1 MELLKTTG
9 NPPWGAGR
17 SKRFLKADV
26 EYLRDMCLLDIT
38 DEMEWKLFLNG
49 EVEEGKTFTE
59 FKALIDSLIK
69 MKEKRRRN
77 FDRERRLVIWTSR
90 LSLFNVYVRMVGDDL
105 TPTIITKFIN
115 GRTEHLV
122 MSVSNKHLE
131 FRNFD
136 LIAGEPAKEVN
147 LTYSFNSRTDI
158 GAMKSFIEM
167 RMNQGLSDW
176 TQLNYTIANNSIKLF
191 YRGFSA
197 QTKQRLRLEI
207 LKRTPSLELT
217 QYFDHSSKGGVLLCN
232 KNIMNR
238 VINNVYASDVNEA
251 FNSQYVRGDDFPIG
265 KPRKVDP
272 KELKNLVKGDKY
284 FFMVIKSNEVLNL
297 PPWIKPFV
305 FEDNYYYMLEQY
317 DYKSLRIMGLT
328 LKKLGLNWSI
338 KALYT
343 CDEIGYLDWKIRQKI
358 AKMYGKRRYL
368 KKKLSDPSE
377 KIIKAELKFLYGK
390 GLQCRNFEN
399 NTQVQAFYN
408 KVESYMSQAISYH
421 AMARNRYE
429 IITML
434 DRLDWNYAACDTDG
448 IKTQHPNA
456 AAIFAQRN
464 EEIREENIRAGFL
477 HTEIGLWKCEGLYPR
492 FIQFGNKVYA
502 YEKDGE
508 LVCKFAGCL
517 KEAWKAYFSQ
527 FSLDDCFF
535 LLENCDVQIPKGCVR
550 RRLKMNDNGV
560 FYIKKDYLSYGL
572 NGTDREE

>member
-26 EYLRDMCLLDIT
+26 EYLRDICLLDIT

-59 FKALIDSLIK
+59 FKALINSLIK
-69 MKEKRRRN
+69 IKEKRRKN
-77 FDRERRLVIWTSR
+77 FDKERRLVIWTSR
-90 LSLFNVYVRMVGDDL
+90 LSLFNVYVRMVGDNL
-105 TPTIITKFIN
+105 TPTVITKFIN
-115 GRTEHLV
+115 GRTEQVV
-122 MSVSNKHLE
+122 MNVSNKHLE

-136 LIAGEPAKEVN
+136 LIAGEPVKDVN
-147 LTYSFNSRTDI
+147 LTYSFNSKTNI
-158 GAMKSFIEM
+158 GTMKSFIEM
-167 RMNQGLSDW
+167 RMEQGLSDW
-176 TQLNYTIANNSIKLF
+176 NQLNYTMANNSVKLF
-191 YRGFSA
+191 YRDFSA
-197 QTKQRLRLEI
+197 QTKQRLRYEI
-207 LKRTPSLELT
+207 LKRVPSLELT
-217 QYFDHSSKGGVLLCN
+217 QYFDNSAKGGVLLCN
-232 KNIMNR
+232 KNIMNK
-238 VINNVYASDVNEA
+238 IITNVYAGDVNEA
-251 FNSQYVRGDDFPIG
+251 FNAQYVRGDDFPIG

-272 KELKNLVKGDKY
+272 KELKSLIKEDKY
-284 FFMVIKSNEVLNL
+284 FFMVIKSSEVLNL
-297 PPWIKPFV
+297 PPWIKPYV
-305 FEDNYYYMLEQY
+305 FEDNYYYMIEQY
-317 DYKSLRIMGLT
+317 DYKCLRVMGLT

-343 CDEIGYLDWKIRQKI
+343 CDEVGFLDWKIRQKI
-358 AKMYGKRRYL
+358 TKKYGKRRHL
-368 KKKLSDPSE
+368 KNLNNPVE
-377 KIIKAELKFLYGK
+377 KIIKAELKFNYGK
-390 GLQCRNFEN
+390 GLQKRNFSGNSEIR
-399 NTQVQAFYN
+399 AYYN
-408 KVESYMSQAISYH
+408 RVESYINQTISYH

-434 DRLDWNYAACDTDG
+434 DRLNWNYAACDTDG

-464 EEIREENIRAGFL
+464 EEIRRENARAGFL
-477 HTEIGLWKCEGLYPR
+477 HTEIGLWKCEGIYPR

-535 LLENCDVQIPKGCVR
+535 LLENCNILIPNGCVK
-550 RRLKMNDNGV
+550 RLLKINDKGV
-560 FYIKKDYLSYGL
+560 FYIKKECLAYGI
-572 NGTDREE
+572 NGIDKEV